1 MWLSGRSCF
10 SHTNSSNFRQL
21 LQSLHL
27 RYTAENLQVT
37 YICNFNMLF
46 QLMLTKFYN
55 SKLFMCLL
63 KVDPVINYCK
73 RPISLCKD
81 KICGTNFKG
90 VNFFS
95 CIKEES
101 GVLDTNLVH
110 THLTLKLTFFWHNLI
125 GLEVF
130 CKQ

>member
-1 MWLSGRSCF
+1 
-10 SHTNSSNFRQL
+10 
-21 LQSLHL
+21 
-27 RYTAENLQVT
+27 
-37 YICNFNMLF
+37 
-46 QLMLTKFYN
+46 
-55 SKLFMCLL
+55 MCLL
-63 KVDPVINYCK
+63 KVDPVINYRK

-95 CIKEES
+95 WIKEES
-101 GVLDTNLVH
+101 GVLDTLVH

>member
-10 SHTNSSNFRQL
+10 SHTNSSNFQQPLQL
-21 LQSLHL
+21 LHL
-27 RYTAENLQVT
+27 RYMAENLQVT
-37 YICNFNMLF
+37 YMCNFHMLF

-95 CIKEES
+95 WIKEES
-101 GVLDTNLVH
+101 GVLDTLVH